1 VRIVLDS
8 NTVFSGI
15 LWKGPPHQL
24 LLALRQRE
32 DISLFTSPKLLGE
45 LFEILAR
52 PKNAKYLA
60 KVNTSPSQVLADY
73 MAIVNIVEPKV
84 VPRVIAND
92 PDDDHV
98 IAAAI
103 TAQASIIVSGDKHL
117 LNLKNYQGI
126 AILNA
131 RQACQ
136 IINQI

>member
-1 VRIVLDS
+1 MRIVLDS
-8 NTVFSGI
+8 NTVFSGV

-32 DISLFTSPKLLGE
+32 DITLFTSPKLLGE

-52 PKNAKYLA
+52 PKNAQYLA
-60 KVNTSPSQVLADY
+60 KVNTTPSQVLADY
-73 MAIVNIVEPKV
+73 MAIASIVDPKV

-103 TAQASIIVSGDKHL
+103 TANADLIITGDKRHLLALGSHQGINIVS
-117 LNLKNYQGI
+117 
-126 AILNA
+126 A
-131 RQACQ
+131 RQALDTLG
-136 IINQI
+136 